1 MFNLLPCPNSIRY
14 SWFWSGPQRQT
25 RGDSSIWPPGRHQ
38 IAWWYI
44 PWTSP
49 KSQNPKSKIPKIQN
63 PQNPKSLK
71 SKIQNPQNPKIQNPK
86 SPKSKIP
93 KIPKSKIQNP
103 QNPKSPKSENPKS
116 KIPKIQNPKSPK
128 SKIQTFLAGSWG
140 RQCCSPDCAL
150 ALVTHHFVC
159 ATVHVSIVRLR
170 CIDLSLSPLPI
181 SLEGRRKVFSCG
193 VTSAALPKQALQ
205 E

>member
-1 MFNLLPCPNSIRY
+1 MQVCIRLYFLMWVRDSRPPHLPVIVR
-14 SWFWSGPQRQT
+14 FL
-25 RGDSSIWPPGRHQ
+25 HFFL
-38 IAWWYI
+38 
-44 PWTSP
+44 
-49 KSQNPKSKIPKIQN
+49 SK
-63 PQNPKSLK
+63 
-71 SKIQNPQNPKIQNPK
+71 
-86 SPKSKIP
+86 
-93 KIPKSKIQNP
+93 
-103 QNPKSPKSENPKS
+103 
-116 KIPKIQNPKSPK
+116 
-128 SKIQTFLAGSWG
+128 

>member
-1 MFNLLPCPNSIRY
+1 MSCHYEAHFFSLSCFGSARG
-14 SWFWSGPQRQT
+14 SRKGKAQT
-25 RGDSSIWPPGRHQ
+25 VEALSRIDHGGETP
-38 IAWWYI
+38 
-44 PWTSP
+44 
-49 KSQNPKSKIPKIQN
+49 
-63 PQNPKSLK
+63 
-71 SKIQNPQNPKIQNPK
+71 
-86 SPKSKIP
+86 
-93 KIPKSKIQNP
+93 
-103 QNPKSPKSENPKS
+103 
-116 KIPKIQNPKSPK
+116 
-128 SKIQTFLAGSWG
+128 

>member
-1 MFNLLPCPNSIRY
+1 MATHIFLEFHRLFWGR
-14 SWFWSGPQRQT
+14 FWSILTGAYFSNGLKLNHQRDICLSVMVKNRRLMLDSHDDPPPPPPRT
-25 RGDSSIWPPGRHQ
+25 RIPTREGASILDDTPGWIYRSMNSVWLFH
-38 IAWWYI
+38 WLTYWR
-44 PWTSP
+44 
-49 KSQNPKSKIPKIQN
+49 
-63 PQNPKSLK
+63 
-71 SKIQNPQNPKIQNPK
+71 
-86 SPKSKIP
+86 
-93 KIPKSKIQNP
+93 
-103 QNPKSPKSENPKS
+103 
-116 KIPKIQNPKSPK
+116 
-128 SKIQTFLAGSWG
+128 

-170 CIDLSLSPLPI
+170 CIDLSLSPLRI

>member
-1 MFNLLPCPNSIRY
+1 MGPILVLPL
-14 SWFWSGPQRQT
+14 T
-25 RGDSSIWPPGRHQ
+25 RGQLLEGFGRMCNWGIAHEAFWTPRSDSSRLFGSETV
-38 IAWWYI
+38 A
-44 PWTSP
+44 SSSLLKCS
-49 KSQNPKSKIPKIQN
+49 KSG
-63 PQNPKSLK
+63 
-71 SKIQNPQNPKIQNPK
+71 
-86 SPKSKIP
+86 
-93 KIPKSKIQNP
+93 
-103 QNPKSPKSENPKS
+103 
-116 KIPKIQNPKSPK
+116 
-128 SKIQTFLAGSWG
+128 FLTYLGSAGAMSQARSTTAFTR

>member
-1 MFNLLPCPNSIRY
+1 MRHVNLQIFCGNNHDYSKKEQGKVDYHEEISEKEKRNTNTRAGIGSIHRFLEPRKKVLPCIKIMTIAS
-14 SWFWSGPQRQT
+14 QHELERQ
-25 RGDSSIWPPGRHQ
+25 
-38 IAWWYI
+38 AAV
-44 PWTSP
+44 PW
-49 KSQNPKSKIPKIQN
+49 
-63 PQNPKSLK
+63 
-71 SKIQNPQNPKIQNPK
+71 
-86 SPKSKIP
+86 
-93 KIPKSKIQNP
+93 
-103 QNPKSPKSENPKS
+103 
-116 KIPKIQNPKSPK
+116 
-128 SKIQTFLAGSWG
+128 